1 MHLQY
6 PKKRKGTHRDV
17 CLSTFVM
24 SKSHQGC
31 DKLINFFTK
40 TLITFINHQLQKPLT
55 TLHGGL
61 HHIIDER
68 LKALC

>member
-1 MHLQY
+1 M
-6 PKKRKGTHRDV
+6 
-17 CLSTFVM
+17 ST
-24 SKSHQGC
+24 SHQGYQE
-31 DKLINFFTK
+31 LINFFTK

-55 TLHGGL
+55 ALHGRL